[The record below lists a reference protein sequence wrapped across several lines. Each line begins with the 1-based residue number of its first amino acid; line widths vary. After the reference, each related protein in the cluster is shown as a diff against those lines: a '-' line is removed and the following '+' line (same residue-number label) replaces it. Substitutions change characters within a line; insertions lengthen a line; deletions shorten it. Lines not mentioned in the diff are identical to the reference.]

1 MEKRTLLRLYFQW
14 KNRIQ
19 KAAVFLVAA
28 VLLVVMSGGSAFAAG
43 IDVSRNGTLTIET
56 VHDGQQLKGM
66 AYQVYRVA
74 DVSTDG
80 VYTLVGVFGSCGET
94 VNDFKAT
101 SQWRAAAVR
110 MAEWAKDHGAAGTGV
125 TTGDDG
131 KASLAELQTGL
142 YLVDGSSVTN
152 GTATYTSE
160 AFLVRLP
167 SQKTDG
173 TLLYEVTVSPK
184 TEVTDN
190 PDKPSEPETK
200 PSEPETKPSEPETKP
215 SEPETKPSQ
224 PETRPSRDHDH
235 ENHRDSSNSNWNS
248 NQVQQSTSADQAQT
262 VETTAAQSDQIQNT
276 EKLPQT
282 GQLKWPVPC
291 LLIAG
296 ILILIADRILSGRR
310 KEAGRNYG
318 MFLVGMLSLC
328 GALGLQG
335 YNLME
340 EKRAEAYS
348 EAVLPE
354 LEQVIAEIAGE
365 TGAGADAA
373 MDGTTPEM
381 QKTGVQDG
389 VIQNYGAQTDR
400 ISQAAVNFTTDG
412 EEPVVI
418 VDGTAYLGYLEIPE
432 WGLTLPVRE
441 NLSYPGL
448 RESPCRYSGSVNNG
462 GLVIAAHNYKRHFSK
477 IGSLKPEDKISFT
490 DGAGNV
496 HQYQVVGSEVL
507 EPEQVEEMKSDQW
520 DLTLFTCTYGGS
532 RRIVVRCIQV

>member
-1 MEKRTLLRLYFQW
+1 MLKVYFHW

-19 KAAVFLVAA
+19 KAAVFLVTTVLIWTVMGGAA
-28 VLLVVMSGGSAFAAG
+28 SAAG
-43 IDVSRNGTLTIET
+43 IDVSRNGTLIIET
-56 VHDGQQLKGM
+56 VHEGQPLKNM
-66 AYQVYRVA
+66 SFQVYRVA

-80 VYTLVGVFGSCGET
+80 AYALTGVFGGCGEM
-94 VNDFKAT
+94 VNDFKAA

-110 MAEWAKDHGAAGTGV
+110 MTQWAREHDAVGSNII
-125 TTGDDG
+125 TGDDG
-131 KASLAELQTGL
+131 RASLVDLQTGL
-142 YLVDGSSVTN
+142 YLVDGSSVTS

-167 SQKTDG
+167 SRKTDG
-173 TLLYEVTVSPK
+173 TMLYEVTVSPK

-200 PSEPETKPSEPETKP
+200 PSEPETKPS
-215 SEPETKPSQ
+215 Q
-224 PETRPSRDHDH
+224 LETRPSRDHDH
-235 ENHRDSSNSNWNS
+235 EDHRDSSNSNWNS

-381 QKTGVQDG
+381 QKTGIQDG

-432 WGLTLPVRE
+432 LGLTLPVRE

-532 RRIVVRCIQV
+532 RRIAVRCIQV